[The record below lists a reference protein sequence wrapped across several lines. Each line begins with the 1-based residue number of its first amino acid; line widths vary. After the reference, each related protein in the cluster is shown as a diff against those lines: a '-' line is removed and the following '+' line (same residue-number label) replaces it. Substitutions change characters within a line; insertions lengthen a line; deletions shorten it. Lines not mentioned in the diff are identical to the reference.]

1 MSIGNWTQLTPLSS
15 LEVWGQ
21 DWKFILS
28 DHGVTSAGKQLPCLD
43 WFQKS
48 PN

>member
-1 MSIGNWTQLTPLSS
+1 MSIGNWTQPAPLSS

-21 DWKFILS
+21 DWKFILCDYVVDS
-28 DHGVTSAGKQLPCLD
+28 TGKQPPCLD